1 MMVVLDL
8 VGVSS
13 IAVSC
18 CSNVGLL
25 DNVGIFR
32 SLDDIMLMISN
43 IAARPNPTYSSKDNP
58 ELLSKSSFKL
68 TAVPIA
74 ARTVRILL
82 AFANLGAICSIIVD
96 RSKVDMMFT
105 FKIEIQQS
113 VLYFPST

>member
-1 MMVVLDL
+1 MVGVLDL

-13 IAVSC
+13 IAVIC

-32 SLDDIMLMISN
+32 SFDDIILMISKR
-43 IAARPNPTYSSKDNP
+43 AARPNPTYSSMDNP

-74 ARTVRILL
+74 TRTVRILL
-82 AFANLGAICSIIVD
+82 AFASLGATCSIVVD

-105 FKIEIQQS
+105 FKIEIQQN